1 MKKISLCT
9 LRLLCFR
16 KIVEWVH
23 FCGLFKNYQECPHRP
38 GQSQKEV
45 ACFLPAVFPHHC
57 TFFFFFLI
65 YSVSECGSVHGLFP
79 MSFLSVQMSD
89 MKQERMYVWQLPN
102 KLGEDQ
108 VKDNCSGLWKK
119 TKNKNLWPVKNFLW
133 KACFVGTSCYFANNL
148 WIYFT
153 VCF

>member
-1 MKKISLCT
+1 MKKITLCT

-23 FCGLFKNYQECPHRP
+23 FCGLFKNCHECPHRP

-45 ACFLPAVFPHHC
+45 ACFLPAVFSHHC
-57 TFFFFFLI
+57 SFFFFSFSFI
-65 YSVSECGSVHGLFP
+65 QPQSVG
-79 MSFLSVQMSD
+79 LSVACFQCHSSLY
-89 MKQERMYVWQLPN
+89 KCQIWNKERMYVWQLPS
-102 KLGEDQ
+102 KLGKDQ
-108 VKDNCSGLWKK
+108 VKDNCSGLSK
-119 TKNKNLWPVKNFLW
+119 KNKNLWPVKNFLW